1 MGWTH
6 GVGMRIVL
14 KPFCDIASQR
24 ARRKHL
30 QVEAHEAGLTLI
42 EMLIVL
48 VIIAVV
54 AGLITA
60 NVINRP
66 DEARVTTTKGNISSI
81 EAALK
86 MYRLDNGDY
95 PTTDQGL
102 KALVE
107 KPTAPPI
114 PANWA
119 QGGYL
124 SDAPLDAWGKPYVY
138 KSENGGF
145 TIRSLGKD
153 GKPGGEGI
161 DADIDGKG

>member
-1 MGWTH
+1 
-6 GVGMRIVL
+6 MRISL

-24 ARRKHL
+24 APRKL
-30 QVEAHEAGLTLI
+30 SPVGEHEAGLTLI

-66 DEARVTTTKGNISSI
+66 DEARATTTKSSISSI
-81 EAALK
+81 EGALK

-95 PTTDQGL
+95 PSTDQGL

-107 KPTAPPI
+107 KPTIPPV

-124 SDAPLDAWGKPYVY
+124 SAPPLDAWGKPYEY
-138 KSENGGF
+138 KSEGGSF

-153 GKPGGEGI
+153 AKPGGEGVN
-161 DADIDGKG
+161 ADIEGKG

>member
-1 MGWTH
+1 
-6 GVGMRIVL
+6 MRISL

-24 ARRKHL
+24 APRKLRH
-30 QVEAHEAGLTLI
+30 VGEHEAGLTLI

-66 DEARVTTTKGNISSI
+66 DEARATRAKSDITNI
-81 EAALK
+81 EGALK

-95 PTTDQGL
+95 PTTEQGL

-107 KPTAPPI
+107 KPTIPPI
-114 PANWA
+114 PTNWA

-124 SDAPLDAWGKPYVY
+124 SAPPLDAWGKPYEY
-138 KSENGGF
+138 KSEGGSF

-153 GKPGGEGI
+153 GKPGGEGVN
-161 DADIDGKG
+161 ADLEGKG

>member
-1 MGWTH
+1 
-6 GVGMRIVL
+6 MRISL

-24 ARRKHL
+24 APRKVR
-30 QVEAHEAGLTLI
+30 QIGEHEAGLTLI

-81 EAALK
+81 EGALK

-95 PTTDQGL
+95 PTTEQGL

-107 KPTAPPI
+107 KPTVPPV

-124 SDAPLDAWGKPYVY
+124 SAPPLDAWGKPYEY
-138 KSENGGF
+138 KSSGGGF
-145 TIRSLGKD
+145 TIRSFGKD
-153 GKPGGEGI
+153 GKPGGEGV
-161 DADIDGKG
+161 DADLEGKG

>member
-6 GVGMRIVL
+6 GAGMRIVL

-24 ARRKHL
+24 FARKHL
-30 QVEAHEAGLTLI
+30 QVEEHEAGLTLI

-54 AGLITA
+54 AGLITT
-60 NVINRP
+60 NVISRP
-66 DEARVTTTKGNISSI
+66 DEARVTTTKGNIASI
-81 EAALK
+81 EGALK
-86 MYRLDNGDY
+86 MYRLDNGEY
-95 PTTDQGL
+95 PSTEQGL

-107 KPTAPPI
+107 KPTLPPV

-124 SDAPLDAWGKPYVY
+124 SDAPLDAWGKPYEY
-138 KSENGGF
+138 KSEGGGF
-145 TIRSLGKD
+145 AIRSFGKD
-153 GKPGGEGI
+153 GKPGGEGV
-161 DADIDGKG
+161 DADLEGKG

>member
-1 MGWTH
+1 
-6 GVGMRIVL
+6 MRISL

-24 ARRKHL
+24 APRKL
-30 QVEAHEAGLTLI
+30 RQIGEHEAGLTLI

-66 DEARVTTTKGNISSI
+66 DEARVTTTKGSISSI
-81 EAALK
+81 EGALK

-107 KPTAPPI
+107 KPSIPPV

-124 SDAPLDAWGKPYVY
+124 SAAPLDAWGKPYEY
-138 KSENGGF
+138 KSEGGGF
-145 TIRSLGKD
+145 TIRSFGKD
-153 GKPGGEGI
+153 GKPGGEGV
-161 DADIDGKG
+161 DADLEGKG